1 MSSAPPP
8 SDPPSNEKPL
18 ISVDDQENARSTPDA
33 MEVTPEPPAETWE
46 DLPPELLSA
55 SAEEINS
62 RMRLID
68 NEIRVGRFASRSRAV
83 GGVNDA
89 YAFAG
94 NALRNAAATARGR
107 FNEGESTRKRGQ
119 DQAEQGA
126 PVSC

>member
-8 SDPPSNEKPL
+8 DQPPSNEKPL
-18 ISVDDQENARSTPDA
+18 ISVDAQENVRSNPDA
-33 MEVTPEPPAETWE
+33 MEVTPEPPAETWG

-68 NEIRVGRFASRSRAV
+68 NEIRVSRLTSRRRAFW
-83 GGVNDA
+83 GVTDA

-94 NALRNAAATARGR
+94 NAL
-107 FNEGESTRKRGQ
+107 
-119 DQAEQGA
+119 
-126 PVSC
+126 

>member
-8 SDPPSNEKPL
+8 VEPPSSEKPL
-18 ISVDDQENARSTPDA
+18 ISVDVQENARSNSDA
-33 MEVTPEPPAETWE
+33 MEVTPEPPAETWG

-68 NEIRVGRFASRSRAV
+68 NEIRVGWFASRCRAV
-83 GGVNDA
+83 GGVTDA

-94 NALRNAAATARGR
+94 NAL
-107 FNEGESTRKRGQ
+107 
-119 DQAEQGA
+119 
-126 PVSC
+126 